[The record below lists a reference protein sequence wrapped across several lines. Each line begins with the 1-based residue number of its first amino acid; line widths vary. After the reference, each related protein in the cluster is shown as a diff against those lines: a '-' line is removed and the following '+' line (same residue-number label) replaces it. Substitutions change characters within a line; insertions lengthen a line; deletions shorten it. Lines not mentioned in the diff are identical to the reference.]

1 MDGHP
6 DHELL
11 FVATQGPVRLAEPFR
26 KWVTEEILPTIRK
39 TGSDDAAESTNP
51 LAQALMD
58 ELKVLRTEVVDL
70 KEAIEES
77 TGAVRVTVE
86 GGL

>member
-1 MDGHP
+1 
-6 DHELL
+6 
-11 FVATQGPVRLAEPFR
+11 
-26 KWVTEEILPTIRK
+26 
-39 TGSDDAAESTNP
+39 
-51 LAQALMD
+51 MD

-77 TGAVRVTVE
+77 MGAVRVTVE